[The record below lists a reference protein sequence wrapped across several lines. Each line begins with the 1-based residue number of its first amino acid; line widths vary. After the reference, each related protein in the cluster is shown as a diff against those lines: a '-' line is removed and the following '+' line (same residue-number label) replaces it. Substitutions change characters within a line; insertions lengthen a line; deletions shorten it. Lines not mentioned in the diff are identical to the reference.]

1 MCKLLPYN
9 HAVSTCSYCTFY
21 SSSSEAT
28 DTDIRLNRIDLLATR
43 IANAE
48 DTSNATSAHQRSSK
62 GDPVTIELNRVNNEA
77 RKDIDRQTFVRIK
90 PITDKQSSIGSTTPC
105 QKAIL
110 KSSTFTVERAEVVV
124 HQV

>member
-1 MCKLLPYN
+1 M
-9 HAVSTCSYCTFY
+9 
-21 SSSSEAT
+21 
-28 DTDIRLNRIDLLATR
+28 ATR

-48 DTSNATSAHQRSSK
+48 DTSSATSAYQRSAK

-90 PITDKQSSIGSTTPC
+90 PVTDEQNSIDSTTPC

-110 KSSTFTVERAEVVV
+110 KSSTFTVEREEVGV